1 MKFSKYLVVGFVAL
15 AFLSLSFTKI
25 GGEIETIK
33 VGAAMPGADVKL
45 VSTNE
50 DRVTLADLYG
60 ENGLLVVFSCNSCPF
75 VVGGK
80 DIEGW
85 EGRYNEVFD
94 AAEKNKVKMVLV
106 NSNAARRDRGES
118 IKDMKKRAQEKGIK
132 AMYVLDKGSALADD
146 FGARTTPHVFL
157 FNSAKKLVYAGAID
171 DNCNDSKQVKEKWL
185 ENALNKLNAGEKI
198 DPNQTRQKG
207 CSIKR
212 VAK

>member
-1 MKFSKYLVVGFVAL
+1 M
-15 AFLSLSFTKI
+15 
-25 GGEIETIK
+25 
-33 VGAAMPGADVKL
+33 
-45 VSTNE
+45 
-50 DRVTLADLYG
+50 
-60 ENGLLVVFSCNSCPF
+60 LVVFSCNSCPF

-198 DPNQTRQKG
+198 DVIRLRRKRPSRIFVCIFLTSLSISNSCALTRISSN
-207 CSIKR
+207 CLSESSTS
-212 VAK
+212 